1 MVTMNRK
8 TRATHRFR
16 GAVAGIVATVMMF
29 GLADLIA
36 RAFTPSAAPL
46 LTLGQAIIPL
56 APPAAIEPVI
66 ALFGDNDKL
75 VLVLSTGIGAIVLA
89 GLIGALAVS
98 RRHLA
103 ATLLIVAGLVPVIV
117 IIIRPEAGA
126 IDVIPTLIGIAA
138 GITVFLLLL
147 RFGVP
152 ETLAEATDR
161 FGADGPNPAAPATL
175 AEAANRADV
184 ARGSRTSDPLSRRRF
199 FGLAGAVG
207 TIGAVTIA
215 AGQTLVSLTQDA
227 GAAVAKLVL
236 PKPAKKAGAI
246 PAAASTDLDGTV
258 PFVTEAKDFYRID
271 TVLSPPVIDPEQW
284 SLRIHGMVEEE
295 VTLTMDDVLDLPLEE
310 HHITLTCVSNPVG
323 GNLVGNA
330 TWLGCPVRDL
340 LTRARPSS
348 QADMV
353 LSHSFDGFT
362 ASTPIGA
369 LTDDRAALLAVGMN
383 GEPLTPVH
391 GFPARLVVPG
401 LYGFVSATKWV
412 TELEVTRFDE
422 KTAYWTDRGWDA
434 KAPILVA
441 SRIEVPKPLAK
452 VPAGDIRVGG
462 TAWAQRSG
470 IERVEVKLDDGEW
483 TQADLAEEVTIDT
496 WRQWRAEFGE
506 VAAGSHTLTVRTT
519 DKDGTVQTSKRRDSI
534 PNSATGHHHIQFRVE

>member
-1 MVTMNRK
+1 MITMNRK

-16 GAVAGIVATVMMF
+16 GVVAGIVATVMMF

-56 APPAAIEPVI
+56 APPAAIKPVI

-75 VLVLSTGIGAIVLA
+75 VLVLSTGLGAIVLA

-98 RRHLA
+98 RRRLA
-103 ATLLIVAGLVPVIV
+103 TTLLVVAGLVPVIV

-138 GITVFLLLL
+138 GVAVFLLLL
-147 RFGVP
+147 RSGVP
-152 ETLAEATDR
+152 ATLAEATDS
-161 FGADGPNPAAPATL
+161 P
-175 AEAANRADV
+175 DV
-184 ARGSRTSDPLSRRRF
+184 ARGIARDDGPGSRTSHPSPTSDPLSRRRF
-199 FGLAGAVG
+199 FGLAGALG
-207 TIGAVTIA
+207 AIGAVTIA
-215 AGQTLVSLTQDA
+215 AGQTVASLAQDA

-236 PKPAKKAGAI
+236 PTPAKKAAAV
-246 PAAASTDLDGTV
+246 PAAASTGVDGTV

-284 SLRIHGMVEEE
+284 SLRIHGMVENEL
-295 VTLTMDDVLDLPLEE
+295 TLTMDDVLDLPLEE

-323 GNLVGNA
+323 GELVGNA
-330 TWLGCPVRDL
+330 TWLGYPVREL
-340 LTRARPSS
+340 LSRARPSS

-383 GEPLTPVH
+383 DEPLTPIH

-452 VPAGDIRVGG
+452 VPAGDISVGG
-462 TAWAQRSG
+462 TAWAQHSG
-470 IERVEVKLDDGEW
+470 IDRVEVKLDDGEW
-483 TQADLAEEVTIDT
+483 TRADLAEEVTIDT
-496 WRQWRAEFGE
+496 WRQWRTDFAE
-506 VAAGSHTLTVRTT
+506 VAAGSHTLTVRAT
-519 DKDGTVQTSKRRDSI
+519 DKDGTVQTGKRRDSI

>member
-1 MVTMNRK
+1 MITMNRK

-16 GAVAGIVATVMMF
+16 GVVAGIVATVMMF

-36 RAFTPSAAPL
+36 RAFTPNAAPL

-56 APPAAIEPVI
+56 APPAAIKPVI

-75 VLVLSTGIGAIVLA
+75 VLVLSTGLGAIVLA

-98 RRHLA
+98 RRRLA
-103 ATLLIVAGLVPVIV
+103 TTLLVVAGLVPVIV
-117 IIIRPEAGA
+117 IVLRPEAGA
-126 IDVIPTLIGIAA
+126 IDVIPTLIGIAV

-152 ETLAEATDR
+152 TSTAEATDS
-161 FGADGPNPAAPATL
+161 P
-175 AEAANRADV
+175 DV
-184 ARGSRTSDPLSRRRF
+184 ARGSRTSEPLSRRRF

-215 AGQTLVSLTQDA
+215 AGQTLVSLTQEA

-236 PKPAKKAGAI
+236 PNPAKKAAAI

-323 GNLVGNA
+323 GDLVGNA

-340 LTRARPSS
+340 LARARPNS

-383 GEPLTPVH
+383 GEPLTPIH

-462 TAWAQRSG
+462 TAWAQRAG
-470 IERVEVKLDDGEW
+470 IDRVEVKLDDGEW

-496 WRQWRAEFGE
+496 WRQWRTEFAE
-506 VAAGSHTLTVRTT
+506 VAAGSHTLTVRAT
-519 DKDGTVQTSKRRDSI
+519 DKDGTVQTAKRRDSI

>member
-1 MVTMNRK
+1 MITMNRK

-16 GAVAGIVATVMMF
+16 GVVAGIVATVMMF

-36 RAFTPSAAPL
+36 RAFTPGAAPL

-56 APPAAIEPVI
+56 APPAAIKPVI

-75 VLVLSTGIGAIVLA
+75 VLVLSTGLGAIVLA

-98 RRHLA
+98 RRRLA
-103 ATLLIVAGLVPVIV
+103 TTLLVVAGLVPVIV

-138 GITVFLLLL
+138 GVAVFLLLL
-147 RFGVP
+147 RSGVP
-152 ETLAEATDR
+152 ATLAEATDS
-161 FGADGPNPAAPATL
+161 P
-175 AEAANRADV
+175 DV
-184 ARGSRTSDPLSRRRF
+184 ARGIARDDGPGSRTSHPSPTSDPLSRRRF
-199 FGLAGAVG
+199 FGLAGALG
-207 TIGAVTIA
+207 AIGAVTIA
-215 AGQTLVSLTQDA
+215 AGQTVASLAQDA

-236 PKPAKKAGAI
+236 PTPAKKAAAV
-246 PAAASTDLDGTV
+246 PAAASTGVDGTV

-284 SLRIHGMVEEE
+284 SLRIHGMVENEL
-295 VTLTMDDVLDLPLEE
+295 TLTMDDVLDLPLEE

-323 GNLVGNA
+323 GELVGNA
-330 TWLGCPVRDL
+330 TWLGYPVREL
-340 LTRARPSS
+340 LARAQPSTD
-348 QADMV
+348 ADMV

-383 GEPLTPVH
+383 GEPLTPIH

-452 VPAGDIRVGG
+452 VPAGDISVGG
-462 TAWAQRSG
+462 TAWAQHSG
-470 IERVEVKLDDGEW
+470 IDRVEVKLDDGEW
-483 TQADLAEEVTIDT
+483 TRADLAEEVTIDT
-496 WRQWRAEFGE
+496 WRQWRTDFAE
-506 VAAGSHTLTVRTT
+506 VAAGSHTLTVRAT

>member
-1 MVTMNRK
+1 MITMNRT

-16 GAVAGIVATVMMF
+16 GVVAGIVATVMMF

-56 APPAAIEPVI
+56 APPAAIKPVI

-75 VLVLSTGIGAIVLA
+75 VLVLSTGLGAIILA

-98 RRHLA
+98 RRRLA
-103 ATLLIVAGLVPVIV
+103 TTLLVVAGLVPVIV

-138 GITVFLLLL
+138 GVAVFLLLL
-147 RFGVP
+147 RSGVP
-152 ETLAEATDR
+152 ATLAEATDS
-161 FGADGPNPAAPATL
+161 P
-175 AEAANRADV
+175 DV
-184 ARGSRTSDPLSRRRF
+184 ARGIARDDGPGSRTSHPSPTSDPLSRRRF
-199 FGLAGAVG
+199 FGLAGALG
-207 TIGAVTIA
+207 AIGAVTIA
-215 AGQTLVSLTQDA
+215 AGQTVASLAQDA

-236 PKPAKKAGAI
+236 PTPAKKAAAV
-246 PAAASTDLDGTV
+246 PAAASTGVDGTV

-284 SLRIHGMVEEE
+284 SLRIHGMVENEL
-295 VTLTMDDVLDLPLEE
+295 TLTMDDVLDLPLEE

-323 GNLVGNA
+323 GELVGNA
-330 TWLGCPVRDL
+330 TWLGYPVREL
-340 LTRARPSS
+340 LARAQPSTD
-348 QADMV
+348 ADMV

-383 GEPLTPVH
+383 DEPLTPIH

-452 VPAGDIRVGG
+452 VPAGDISVGG
-462 TAWAQRSG
+462 TAWAQHSG
-470 IERVEVKLDDGEW
+470 IDRVEVKLDDGEW
-483 TQADLAEEVTIDT
+483 TRADLAEEVTIDT
-496 WRQWRAEFGE
+496 WRQWRTDFAE
-506 VAAGSHTLTVRTT
+506 VAAGSHTLTVRAT
-519 DKDGTVQTSKRRDSI
+519 DKDGTVQTGKRRDSI

>member
-1 MVTMNRK
+1 MNRK

-16 GAVAGIVATVMMF
+16 GVVAGIVATVMMF

-56 APPAAIEPVI
+56 APPAAIKPVI

-75 VLVLSTGIGAIVLA
+75 VLVLSTGLGAIVLA

-98 RRHLA
+98 RRRLA
-103 ATLLIVAGLVPVIV
+103 TTLLVVAGLVPVIV

-138 GITVFLLLL
+138 GVAVFVVLL
-147 RFGVP
+147 RLGVP
-152 ETLAEATDR
+152 ET
-161 FGADGPNPAAPATL
+161 P
-175 AEAANRADV
+175 AEAADRAEV
-184 ARGSRTSDPLSRRRF
+184 VRGIARDDGPGSRTSHPSPTSDPLSRRRF

-207 TIGAVTIA
+207 AIGAVTIA
-215 AGQTLVSLTQDA
+215 AGQTLVSLTQEA

-236 PKPAKKAGAI
+236 PDPAKKAAAI

-323 GNLVGNA
+323 GDLVGNA
-330 TWLGCPVRDL
+330 TWLGYPVRDL
-340 LTRARPSS
+340 LARARPNS

-383 GEPLTPVH
+383 GQPLTPIH

-462 TAWAQRSG
+462 TAWAQRAG
-470 IERVEVKLDDGEW
+470 IDRVEVKLDDGEW

-496 WRQWRAEFGE
+496 WRQWRTEFAE
-506 VAAGSHTLTVRTT
+506 VAAGSHTLTVRAT
-519 DKDGTVQTSKRRDSI
+519 DKDGTVQTAKRRDSI

>member
-1 MVTMNRK
+1 MITMNRK

-16 GAVAGIVATVMMF
+16 GVVAGIVATVMMF

-56 APPAAIEPVI
+56 APPAAIKPVI

-75 VLVLSTGIGAIVLA
+75 VLVLSTGLGAIVVA

-98 RRHLA
+98 RRRLA
-103 ATLLIVAGLVPVIV
+103 TTLLVVAGLVPVIV

-126 IDVIPTLIGIAA
+126 FDVIPTFIGIAA
-138 GITVFLLLL
+138 GIAVFVMLL
-147 RFGVP
+147 RLGTP
-152 ETLAEATDR
+152 QTLAEAVDR
-161 FGADGPNPAAPATL
+161 PDIAPSI
-175 AEAANRADV
+175 
-184 ARGSRTSDPLSRRRF
+184 ARGSQPSDPLSRRRF
-199 FGLAGAVG
+199 FGLAGALG
-207 TIGAVTIA
+207 AIGAVTIA
-215 AGQTLVSLTQDA
+215 AGQTVASLAQDA

-236 PKPAKKAGAI
+236 PTPAKKAAAV
-246 PAAASTDLDGTV
+246 PAAASTGVDGTV

-284 SLRIHGMVEEE
+284 SLRIHGMVENEL
-295 VTLTMDDVLDLPLEE
+295 TLTMDDVLDLPLEE

-323 GNLVGNA
+323 GELVGNA
-330 TWLGCPVRDL
+330 TWLGYPVREL
-340 LTRARPSS
+340 LARAQPSTD
-348 QADMV
+348 ADMV

-383 GEPLTPVH
+383 GEPLTPIH

-441 SRIEVPKPLAK
+441 SHIEVPKPLAK
-452 VPAGDIRVGG
+452 VPAGDISVGG
-462 TAWAQRSG
+462 TAWAQHSG
-470 IERVEVKLDDGEW
+470 IDRVEVKLDDGEW
-483 TQADLAEEVTIDT
+483 TRADLAEEVTIDT
-496 WRQWRAEFGE
+496 WRQWRTDFAE
-506 VAAGSHTLTVRTT
+506 VAAGSHTLTVRAT

>member
-1 MVTMNRK
+1 MITMNRK

-16 GAVAGIVATVMMF
+16 GVVAGIVATVMMF

-56 APPAAIEPVI
+56 APPAAIKPVI

-75 VLVLSTGIGAIVLA
+75 VLVLSTGLGAIVLA

-98 RRHLA
+98 RRRLA
-103 ATLLIVAGLVPVIV
+103 TTLLVVAGLVPVIV
-117 IIIRPEAGA
+117 IIIRPEAGVA
-126 IDVIPTLIGIAA
+126 
-138 GITVFLLLL
+138 VFLLLL
-147 RFGVP
+147 RSGVP
-152 ETLAEATDR
+152 ATLAEATDS
-161 FGADGPNPAAPATL
+161 P
-175 AEAANRADV
+175 DV
-184 ARGSRTSDPLSRRRF
+184 ARGIARDDGPGSRTSHPSPTSDPLSRRRF
-199 FGLAGAVG
+199 FGLAGALG
-207 TIGAVTIA
+207 AIGAVTIA
-215 AGQTLVSLTQDA
+215 AGQTVASLAQDA

-236 PKPAKKAGAI
+236 PTPAKKAAAV
-246 PAAASTDLDGTV
+246 PAAASTGVDGTV

-284 SLRIHGMVEEE
+284 SLHIHGMVDNE

-323 GNLVGNA
+323 GELVGNA
-330 TWLGCPVRDL
+330 TWLGYPVREL
-340 LTRARPSS
+340 LARAQPSTD
-348 QADMV
+348 ADMV

-383 GEPLTPVH
+383 GEPLTPIH

-452 VPAGDIRVGG
+452 VPAGDISVGG
-462 TAWAQRSG
+462 TAWAQHSG
-470 IERVEVKLDDGEW
+470 IDRVEVKLDDGEW
-483 TQADLAEEVTIDT
+483 TRADLAEEVTIDT
-496 WRQWRAEFGE
+496 WRQWRTDFAE
-506 VAAGSHTLTVRTT
+506 VAAGSHTLTVRAT

>member
-1 MVTMNRK
+1 MITMNRT

-56 APPAAIEPVI
+56 APPAAIKPVI

-75 VLVLSTGIGAIVLA
+75 VLVLSTGLGAIVLA
-89 GLIGALAVS
+89 GLIGALAAS
-98 RRHLA
+98 RRRLA
-103 ATLLIVAGLVPVIV
+103 TTLLIVAGLVPVIV

-126 IDVIPTLIGIAA
+126 LDLVPALIGFAV
-138 GITVFLLLL
+138 GITGFILLL
-147 RFGVP
+147 RLGLP
-152 ETLAEATDR
+152 TS
-161 FGADGPNPAAPATL
+161 P
-175 AEAANRADV
+175 AEAADRADV
-184 ARGSRTSDPLSRRRF
+184 TRGSRTSDPLSRRRF

-207 TIGAVTIA
+207 AIGAVSIA
-215 AGQTLVSLTQDA
+215 AGQTIVSLTQDA

-236 PKPAKKAGAI
+236 PTPAKKAAAI

-258 PFVTEAKDFYRID
+258 PFVTDAKDFYRID
-271 TVLSPPVIDPEQW
+271 TVLSPPVIDPQQW
-284 SLRIHGMVEEE
+284 SLRIHGMVEKE

-323 GNLVGNA
+323 GELVGNA
-330 TWLGCPVRDL
+330 TWLGYPVREL
-340 LTRARPSS
+340 LARARPSAD
-348 QADMV
+348 ADMV

-362 ASTPIGA
+362 ASTPLGA

-383 GEPLTPVH
+383 GEPLTPIH

-434 KAPILVA
+434 LAPILVA
-441 SRIEVPKPLAK
+441 SRIEVPRPLAT
-452 VPAGDIRVGG
+452 VPAGDIQVGG
-462 TAWAQRSG
+462 TAWAQHSG
-470 IERVEVKLDDGEW
+470 IDRVEVKLDDGEW
-483 TQADLAEEVTIDT
+483 TQADLAAEVTIDT
-496 WRQWRAEFGE
+496 WRQWRAEFAE
-506 VAAGSHTLTVRTT
+506 VAAGSHTLTVRAT
-519 DKDGTVQTSKRRDSI
+519 DKDGTVQTSKRRESI

>member
-1 MVTMNRK
+1 MITMNRK
-8 TRATHRFR
+8 TRAAHRFR
-16 GAVAGIVATVMMF
+16 GTSAGIVATVMMF

-56 APPAAIEPVI
+56 APPAAIKPVI

-75 VLVLSTGIGAIVLA
+75 VLVVSTGFGALVLA
-89 GLIGALAVS
+89 GLIGALAAS
-98 RRHLA
+98 RRRLA
-103 ATLLIVAGLVPVIV
+103 TTLLIVAGLVPAIV
-117 IIIRPEAGA
+117 IILRPEAGVLD
-126 IDVIPTLIGIAA
+126 IIPTLIGIAA
-138 GITVFLLLL
+138 GVAVFVVLL
-147 RFGVP
+147 RLGVP
-152 ETLAEATDR
+152 ETPAEAVD
-161 FGADGPNPAAPATL
+161 
-175 AEAANRADV
+175 RAD
-184 ARGSRTSDPLSRRRF
+184 AACSIAPGSRTSEPSRTSDPLSRRRF

-207 TIGAVTIA
+207 AIGAVTIA
-215 AGQTLVSLTQDA
+215 AGQTVVSLTQDA
-227 GAAVAKLVL
+227 GAAIAKLVL
-236 PKPAKKAGAI
+236 PTPAKKAAAI
-246 PAAASTDLDGTV
+246 PAAASTDVDGTV

-323 GNLVGNA
+323 GDLVGNA
-330 TWLGCPVRDL
+330 TWLGYPVRDL
-340 LTRARPSS
+340 LARARPNS

-383 GEPLTPVH
+383 GEPLTPIH

-462 TAWAQRSG
+462 TAWAQRAG
-470 IERVEVKLDDGEW
+470 IDRVEVKLDDGEW

-496 WRQWRAEFGE
+496 WRQWRTEFAE
-506 VAAGSHTLTVRTT
+506 VAAGSHTLTVRAT
-519 DKDGTVQTSKRRDSI
+519 DKDGTVQTAKRRDSI